1 MKSLTPKMLNLI
13 ENERE
18 VLSWSLINPIMHS
31 NYGMFPHSRQML
43 NLNFVHF
50 TFLSGFELT
59 DMKFTF
65 LIYKTSQMVSQVQ
78 RKKMRY
84 FRIFNKNKK
93 HSCFQIN
100 PTRLQRCNSTK
111 VPLEKL
117 QALTNWN
124 KPCLDLNA
132 ILQSHARSIRVK
144 YSWKSRFHL
153 RSGLSFSFDSNP
165 DSHRIW
171 IETKLMSELQK

>member
-1 MKSLTPKMLNLI
+1 MMFSPHLWQVS
-13 ENERE
+13 NEVFNTRNAKFDWKWDG
-18 VLSWSLINPIMHS
+18 LSWSLINPIMHS

-84 FRIFNKNKK
+84 FRIFSKK
-93 HSCFQIN
+93 KYWCFQIN
-100 PTRLQRCNSTK
+100 PTRLQWCKSTMVPVEKAPSSHKLKQAMPWPQCNFTITC
-111 VPLEKL
+111 
-117 QALTNWN
+117 Q
-124 KPCLDLNA
+124 
-132 ILQSHARSIRVK
+132 I
-144 YSWKSRFHL
+144 Y
-153 RSGLSFSFDSNP
+153 
-165 DSHRIW
+165 
-171 IETKLMSELQK
+171 